1 MSVLV
6 GRQTPESWRPMP
18 QSNFEFYGGNA
29 EFYNSHDKEI
39 LASGPAGSGKTLAA
53 LAKLHTL
60 ATYHPGARL
69 LIVRK
74 TRSALT
80 ESALVTY
87 ERDILGGTDPII
99 TKNPN
104 QRKVRQSYR
113 YPNGSEIIVGG
124 MDKPEKT
131 LSTEYDCVYI
141 QEATELELEEYEV
154 LLRSLR
160 AGKVRIGGRQF
171 NQILMDCNPTY
182 PHHWLYKRFSGGPLK
197 NFVTTHK
204 DNPRFYNRLSDR
216 WTNDGEQ
223 YLETLNNLTGFLR
236 KRFLEGI
243 WAAAEGL
250 VYDQFDENIHTL
262 PHTWEPPKDWK
273 RYHSIDFGFTNPISY
288 GFYAQDHDGR
298 LYCYREFYETKLL
311 VEDLAKRVK
320 DEIDLGNEPR
330 PEFVVGDHDAEDRAT
345 FERHSGLKIR
355 PADKRIKAG
364 IQLMQSRFRVQ
375 KDGKPR
381 IFFKKQSVARVDR
394 QLSAMGKPSCGI
406 EELSAYCWDSEKDE
420 PVDDN
425 NHFCDQARYLC
436 MQLDGTKKTL
446 TLGVR

>member
-1 MSVLV
+1 ML
-6 GRQTPESWRPMP
+6 T
-18 QSNFEFYGGNA
+18 NDFYFYGGNA
-29 EFYNSHDKEI
+29 EFYNSLDKEI
-39 LASGPAGSGKTLAA
+39 LASGPAGTGKTLAA
-53 LAKLHTL
+53 LAKLHTI
-60 ATYHPGARL
+60 ATHHPGSRL

-87 ERDILGGTDPII
+87 ERDVLCGNDPII

-160 AGKVRIGGRQF
+160 AGKVRIRGRQF

-182 PHHWLYKRFSGGPLK
+182 PHHWLYKRFNGGPLK
-197 NFVTTHK
+197 NFTTVHQ
-204 DNPRFYNRLSDR
+204 DNPRFFNRDAND
-216 WTNDGEQ
+216 WTEDGRQ
-223 YLETLNNLTGFLR
+223 YLETLGNLTGFLR
-236 KRFLEGI
+236 KRFLEGV

-250 VYDQFDENIHTL
+250 VYDLFDPAIHVL
-262 PHTWEPPKDWK
+262 PQSWEPPKEWP
-273 RYHSIDFGFTNPISY
+273 RYHSIDFGYTAPLCY
-288 GFYAQDHDGR
+288 QYWAKDPDGR
-298 LYCYREFYETKLL
+298 IYLYREVYETKRL
-311 VEDLAKRVK
+311 VEDLAKQIKQEV
-320 DEIDLGNEPR
+320 ETHEPK
-330 PEFVVGDHDAEDRAT
+330 PVFIVGDHDAEDRAT
-345 FERHSGLKIR
+345 FERHSGMRII

-364 IQLMQSRFRVQ
+364 IQLAHSRFKVQ
-375 KDGKPR
+375 GDGKPR
-381 IFFKKQSVARVDR
+381 IFFKRNAVARLDR
-394 QLSAMGKPSCGI
+394 QLMAKGEPGSTI
-406 EELSAYCWDSEKDE
+406 EELSAYCWNPDKDE
-420 PVDDN
+420 PVDEK
-425 NHFCDQARYLC
+425 NHGADCLRYVC